1 MAETEKKSKK
11 GFTLT
16 EALLAAV
23 VLSMA
28 ITGIVMP
35 FTAGAQNEQNDARGT
50 LAVALGQ
57 EMMEEI
63 LAKPFRDPQGSSGPG
78 PEPGE
83 NTRNRFDNIDDY
95 DGYSEFDGELVGFNG
110 TAIDGPAAVGL
121 SRHVTAA
128 YVYVAGQ
135 DTSGDATFIRIKVE
149 VKYRNQPVV
158 TLTRLVYEIDSE

>member
-11 GFTLT
+11 GFTLI

-28 ITGIVMP
+28 ITAIVMP

-63 LAKPFRDPQGSSGPG
+63 LAKPFRDPQGSSEPG

-83 NTRNRFDNIDDY
+83 QTRDLFDNIDDY
-95 DGYSEFDGELVGFNG
+95 NGYSEFDGEIVGFNG
-110 TAIDGPAAVGL
+110 TAIDDPAAVGL
-121 SRHVTAA
+121 SRQVSAA

-135 DTSGDATFIRIKVE
+135 ETSEDATFIRIKVE
-149 VKYRNQPVV
+149 VKYRGQPLV
-158 TLTRLVYEIDSE
+158 TLTRLVYEVE